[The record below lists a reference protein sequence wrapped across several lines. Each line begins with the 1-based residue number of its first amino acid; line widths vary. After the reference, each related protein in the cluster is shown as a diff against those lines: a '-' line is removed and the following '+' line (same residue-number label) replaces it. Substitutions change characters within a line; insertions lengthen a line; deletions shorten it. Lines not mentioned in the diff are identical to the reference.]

1 MSDDHGISTP
11 ADVILEPLDFS
22 GEQEALRYAQ
32 ETHMDASPGALL
44 LNAADTFKQRA
55 EVYGDNY
62 KKFGQVIAALN
73 MDLQMRTV
81 QDWNRFGLLIQIISK
96 LMRYT
101 ENFSKGGHDDSL
113 NDLSVYSAMLR
124 SLDRETGDI
133 PF

>member
-1 MSDDHGISTP
+1 MSDDHGISIPTDLIP
-11 ADVILEPLDFS
+11 PEPLDFS
-22 GEQEALRYAQ
+22 SEQEALRY
-32 ETHMDASPGALL
+32 EEESGNSPHIMLQR
-44 LNAADTFKQRA
+44 AAETFKQRA

-73 MDLQMRTV
+73 MDLQMRSV

-113 NDLSVYSAMLR
+113 NDLSVYAAMLR
-124 SLDRETGDI
+124 SLDQEGEKV